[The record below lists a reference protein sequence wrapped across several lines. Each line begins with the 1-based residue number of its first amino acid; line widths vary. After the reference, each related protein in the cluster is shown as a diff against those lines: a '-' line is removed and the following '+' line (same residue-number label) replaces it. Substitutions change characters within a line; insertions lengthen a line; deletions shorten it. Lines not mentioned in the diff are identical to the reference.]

1 MSDDADLREAVRRL
15 ESEVDAL
22 HRRLDALEEAT
33 DREPTDRPS
42 DPVAGEAE
50 TGPST
55 DAPPPTDAE
64 AARPA
69 GPPGDEPTATAESTA
84 EGWTQVGDTQESGRD
99 WELAIGV
106 RWLGLLGALALVVGV
121 VFFVRLAIERG
132 MLGPLGRVAAGTV
145 GGLALL
151 AVGRYAATR
160 RGYVRWG
167 RIASG
172 AGLAVAYFSLYA
184 AYGFAS
190 YREAIGTPLWAA
202 LAAMTL
208 LVAATAAVSIRDRA
222 PLVAGEAFLLG
233 YVTAYLST
241 EAATLVLTPAYALL
255 LAGGLVAIA
264 AVRPWSGL
272 VVSSVFATYA
282 VVGFWLLDLDPP
294 SWGVAAV
301 TGATF
306 LLYLAGS
313 YALRRYDRFDDPLF
327 RGGLVALTVSNGLFA
342 ALLLEISL
350 LGLFAEPL
358 VEGAGTVLVGL
369 ALAGFY
375 ALTDRPSVLH
385 RLAGVPGRHDG
396 TAAATSVVLL
406 AVGLGQALEPFWTTV
421 AGLAVVCLA
430 VGLSAVDDAPAF
442 RAGAH
447 VVAAGVAV
455 KILVFDAADLVGF
468 DTAEPL
474 AALTGRPVAFALG
487 VAVFYGLARWFAVR
501 EGSLHDAE
509 RSRKITVSAPYA
521 AAATAIAVVG
531 LGLELSG
538 VGISVAWA
546 LFGVALLA
554 VGLAGDRR
562 GVRLLGVGVLG
573 LATAKVFLFDTR
585 GLDTVART
593 LSFLVLGA
601 VLLAASYGYARTRAD
616 VDLGIDLPGG
626 K

>member
-42 DPVAGEAE
+42 DPVASEAE

-64 AARPA
+64 AARPT
-69 GPPGDEPTATAESTA
+69 GPPGDESTATPESTA
-84 EGWTQVGDTQESGRD
+84 GGWTQVGDTQESGRD
-99 WELAIGV
+99 WELAVGV

-172 AGLAVAYFSLYA
+172 AGLAVAYFSIYA

-208 LVAATAAVSIRDRA
+208 LVGATAAVSIRDRA
-222 PLVAGEAFLLG
+222 PLVAGEAFLFG

-241 EAATLVLTPAYALL
+241 EATTLVLTPTYALL

-264 AVRPWSGL
+264 AVRSWSGL
-272 VVSSVFATYA
+272 VVASVFATYA

-294 SWGVAAV
+294 SWGVAVV

-369 ALAGFY
+369 ALAVFY

-385 RLAGVPGRHDG
+385 RHAGVPGRRDG

-406 AVGLGQALEPFWTTV
+406 AVGLGQALGPFWTTV

-442 RAGAH
+442 RTGAH
-447 VVAAGVAV
+447 VVAVGVAG
-455 KILVFDAADLVGF
+455 KILVFDAGDLAGF
-468 DTAEPL
+468 DAAEPL

-521 AAATAIAVVG
+521 AAATVIAVVG